1 MSKKRPNPTSVVVPA
16 DPLTEVWAVTT
27 YGTECHADDCYCD
40 TGEGTAV
47 VALFASEQTAKQFAD
62 KKNKGQ
68 EYGPYRAQKL
78 PVHTAMKELY

>member
-1 MSKKRPNPTSVVVPA
+1 MPKKRSNPTAVVVPA

-40 TGEGTAV
+40 TGEGTTV
-47 VALFASEQTAKQFAD
+47 VALFTSEQTATQFAD
-62 KKNKGQ
+62 KKNEGR
-68 EYGPYRAQKL
+68 EYGPYSARKL